1 MADAQT
7 TLRDT
12 LAANLSASEE
22 GTLSAAPNAPAIQEE
37 TTQAAQP
44 SGETAAQAAERARD
58 EKGRFAAKGDP
69 SPQAQAEPQAAPDTA
84 QAAQAAPEPTAA
96 PVQTPAVP
104 RPTTWKKEYLP
115 IFDKLVSGGTDGVV
129 SLSADEA
136 RRLAEYSGQREKEYA
151 TGVSTYKAEAQNAR
165 ELQAALDP
173 FMGELQQANIK
184 PAQWIANLGSA
195 HQTLVRG
202 TPEQKLQM
210 FAKLAQDYGVP
221 LAAVSQAQAGQIDP
235 IVPQLMQHI
244 QDLSQK
250 VNTVTGWREQQE
262 QQSAAQ
268 QQEAARQQIAKFEDA
283 EKYPHF
289 ETVRD
294 TMARLLEA
302 GISTDLDEAYAKA
315 VRMDDGAW
323 SAEQERQAQANAAK
337 QQAADKAAAAAR
349 AKQAAVSTKTTT
361 PSGAVTAQAAKDL
374 RSQLAAHLDALESG
388 RV

>member
-12 LAANLSASEE
+12 LAANLSASED
-22 GTLSAAPNAPAIQEE
+22 GTLNAVQEAPVIQEE
-37 TTQAAQP
+37 TVQP
-44 SGETAAQAAERARD
+44 AVETAAQAAERARD
-58 EKGRFAAKGDP
+58 EKGRFAAKGED
-69 SPQAQAEPQAAPDTA
+69 A
-84 QAAQAAPEPTAA
+84 QAAAGEQKVAPEPAPQVAPEPTAA
-96 PVQTPAVP
+96 PVQAPAVP

-115 IFDKLVSGGTDGVV
+115 IFDKLVSGGTDGMVA
-129 SLSADEA
+129 LSAEEA
-136 RRLAEYSGQREKEYA
+136 RKLAEYSGQREKEYA

-184 PAQWIANLGSA
+184 PAQWIANLGGA

-323 SAEQERQAQANAAK
+323 SAEQERQAQANVAR

-374 RSQLAAHLDALESG
+374 RSQLAAHLDAIESG